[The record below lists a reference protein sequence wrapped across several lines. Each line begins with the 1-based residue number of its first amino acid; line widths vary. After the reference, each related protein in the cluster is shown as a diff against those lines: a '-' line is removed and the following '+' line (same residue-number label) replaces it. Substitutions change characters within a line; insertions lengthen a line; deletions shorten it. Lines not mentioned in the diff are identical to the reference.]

1 MGPRR
6 RTAMLRPVI
15 GPSPERE
22 RPGVRGCPPGRPV
35 GWASRSISPGER
47 SGPGTTIST
56 CGPTC
61 CGAARQRPPAS
72 PGTRRPPASASPP
85 PRPAAGRR
93 GRASVVVGVIVAMGV
108 IELCGALRTQGYRP
122 AGLVALL
129 GSVGLVLGA
138 YHSGEPAFAAVVA
151 LVAPAT
157 LLWYLAGVTRARPA
171 PGVASTFLV
180 FGYVGVMGAFAGLIL
195 GLRDGVGLLLG
206 VVLCA
211 VAYDISG
218 YLAGRRF

>member
-15 GPSPERE
+15 GPSPQRE

-61 CGAARQRPPAS
+61 CGAARQSPPAS

-85 PRPAAGRR
+85 PRPAPGRR
-93 GRASVVVGVIVAMGV
+93 GRAGNGAVSPPGRSSPRAAAAAPTTVVRGV
-108 IELCGALRTQGYRP
+108 
-122 AGLVALL
+122 
-129 GSVGLVLGA
+129 
-138 YHSGEPAFAAVVA
+138 
-151 LVAPAT
+151 
-157 LLWYLAGVTRARPA
+157 AGVTRPGRA
-171 PGVASTFLV
+171 PGVVWTFLV
-180 FGYVGVMGAFAGLIL
+180 FGYVGVMGGFAGLIL

-218 YLAGRRF
+218 YLAGRRFGRRHIAPSISP